1 VGWLRWQGSQRSP
14 RLDAHSRDVLVA
26 RSPSLPPSPRDY
38 LIPLNETVVD
48 QKIFFVVEP
57 LSSWKAQLMSSME
70 NSFKL
75 QVGTGTEL

>member
-1 VGWLRWQGSQRSP
+1 M
-14 RLDAHSRDVLVA
+14 
-26 RSPSLPPSPRDY
+26 
-38 LIPLNETVVD
+38 NETVVD

>member
-1 VGWLRWQGSQRSP
+1 VGWLRWQGSHRSP

-26 RSPSLPPSPRDY
+26 RSPSPRDY

>member
-1 VGWLRWQGSQRSP
+1 MRTWAGCAGR
-14 RLDAHSRDVLVA
+14 A
-26 RSPSLPPSPRDY
+26 RSDRPDSTLTRATCSLLALPPSPRDY